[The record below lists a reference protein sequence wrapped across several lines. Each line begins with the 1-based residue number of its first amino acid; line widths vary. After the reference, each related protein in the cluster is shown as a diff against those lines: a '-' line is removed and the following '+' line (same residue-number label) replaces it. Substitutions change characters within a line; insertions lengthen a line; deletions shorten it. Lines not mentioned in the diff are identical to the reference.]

1 MDADRCVSC
10 GAIIPEGTQVCITC
24 LNGCSGCGWE
34 NKENCKTCMTGNK
47 LKKLLEGEAERI
59 KG

>member
-10 GAIIPEGTQVCITC
+10 GAIIPEGSHVCITC
-24 LNGCSGCGWE
+24 ASGCTECGWE
-34 NKENCKTCMTGNK
+34 NKENCKACMMGSK